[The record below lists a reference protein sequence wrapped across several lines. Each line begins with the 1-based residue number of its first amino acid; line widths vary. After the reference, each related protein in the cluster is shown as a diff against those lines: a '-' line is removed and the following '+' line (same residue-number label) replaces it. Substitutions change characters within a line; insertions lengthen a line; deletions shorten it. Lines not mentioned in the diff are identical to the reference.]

1 MHTTPFMG
9 KKNHEVT
16 KNYAEIQRESI
27 YIKVFPYKKFKI
39 VENALNHSKK
49 KDFTWK
55 RIYVSSV
62 YTL

>member
-16 KNYAEIQRESI
+16 KNYAEIKRESM

-49 KDFTWK
+49 KDFT
-55 RIYVSSV
+55 
-62 YTL
+62 